1 MYDIP
6 LLIKFFSR
14 FSQCRIYPNELHL
27 ASDYTLT
34 LLSSKT
40 RIILT
45 LHARERAVARGID
58 EKDIIRIA
66 KNPSET
72 VFDQQNSNYKSY
84 GRAMD
89 NYSKQTRYLMLVH
102 SGNLNNSITII
113 TAMWIDPQ
121 RLRSYGFD
129 KI

>member
-1 MYDIP
+1 MLFDVQ
-6 LLIKFFSR
+6 KTS
-14 FSQCRIYPNELHL
+14 YPTKLHL
-27 ASDYTLT
+27 AFDY
-34 LLSSKT
+34 LLVLLPLEA

-45 LHARERAVARGID
+45 THARERAVARGID
-58 EKDIIRIA
+58 EEDIIRIA
-66 KNPSET
+66 RKPIET

-84 GRAMD
+84 GLAMD
-89 NYSKQTRYLMLVH
+89 HYSKQTRYLMLVH